1 MNVLKH
7 SVLAVMT
14 GSALFLAGC
23 GGSDSDGAAKDPNA
37 SSFGSGSDR
46 VKSPVITTQAVV
58 TVDNA
63 SELAVAAARGIKKV
77 VLDDLN
83 QKKIP
88 FAQSTATGI
97 TLNYCETG
105 SAELIAS
112 ADNSILQQVL
122 SLNSCVVEGVNAQG
136 DVLLTSSPDF
146 TSMNFYF
153 FETSLTDASGE
164 VYVLTGTDITCNGV
178 NTQTP
183 SCAFGADWSEGG
195 ESYRTENG
203 SLSGSLAAGFNV
215 SVRVFDTKNGY
226 VDVQTNTAV
235 TFNCSNLNPGSGG
248 ASFTGANNTSGLVS
262 FDSCDSLTVTLNG
275 VATSYNWADL

>member
-1 MNVLKH
+1 M
-7 SVLAVMT
+7 SVYKQSILAIVA

-23 GGSDSDGAAKDPNA
+23 GGSDSSNSPADPNA
-37 SSFGSGSDR
+37 SSYGTGTDR

-63 SELAVAAARGIKKV
+63 SELAVTAARGIKKV
-77 VLDDLN
+77 VLDDLS
-83 QKKIP
+83 QQKIP
-88 FAQSTATGI
+88 FARSTATGFV
-97 TLNYCETG
+97 LDYCETG
-105 SAELIAS
+105 SAELVAS

-122 SLNSCVVEGVNAQG
+122 SLRSCVVEGTTVQG
-136 DVLLTSSPDF
+136 DVLMTSSPDF

-153 FETSLTDASGE
+153 FDTTVTDMSGE
-164 VYVLTGTDITCNGV
+164 AYILTGTDITCNGV
-178 NTQTP
+178 NTKSPT
-183 SCAFGADWSEGG
+183 CNFGADWSEGG

-203 SLSGSLAAGFNV
+203 SLTGSIATGFNV
-215 SVRVFDTKNGY
+215 AVRVFDTKNGY

-248 ASFTGANNTSGLVS
+248 ATFTGANNVSGLVS
-262 FDSCDSLTVTLNG
+262 FDSCDSLTVTLDG